1 MHIYGLRMGTGKKF
15 RQGQILRLVSAEH
28 IDSQDDLR
36 RRLAHQ
42 RLRVTQATLSRDI
55 HELKLVKTDDGY
67 KPGAP
72 LAEESVSLPPFTR
85 AVREFLV
92 DIRPAENL
100 LVLKTPPG
108 GAQPLAAALDS
119 AKFGEVAG
127 NNRGAATR
135 RILTPTP
142 NARERLHSPNSEMSY
157 K

>member
-100 LVLKTPPG
+100 LDRKSTRLNSSHGYISYAVFCLKKKKRP
-108 GAQPLAAALDS
+108 S
-119 AKFGEVAG
+119 
-127 NNRGAATR
+127 R
-135 RILTPTP
+135 
-142 NARERLHSPNSEMSY
+142 
-157 K
+157 

>member
-100 LVLKTPPG
+100 LVLKTHP
-108 GAQPLAAALDS
+108 AELSRWRRRWTARNS
-119 AKFGEVAG
+119 AKWREPS
-127 NNRGAATR
+127 RATTR
-135 RILTPTP
+135 
-142 NARERLHSPNSEMSY
+142 S
-157 K
+157 

>member
-1 MHIYGLRMGTGKKF
+1 MHIYGLRKGTGKKF

-85 AVREFLV
+85 AVREVLV
-92 DIRPAENL
+92 GIRRSRNRSFTRGTPA
-100 LVLKTPPG
+100 
-108 GAQPLAAALDS
+108 AQS
-119 AKFGEVAG
+119 ASANSFRGSVAG
-127 NNRGAATR
+127 AKRPRGR
-135 RILTPTP
+135 F
-142 NARERLHSPNSEMSY
+142 RLKPS
-157 K
+157 

>member
-72 LAEESVSLPPFTR
+72 LAEDSVSLPPVTR

-92 DIRPAENL
+92 DIRPAGKL
-100 LVLKTPPG
+100 RGPKTRPG
-108 GAQPLAAALDS
+108 GAQPLAAAL
-119 AKFGEVAG
+119 ARAEFGEVAG
-127 NNRGAATR
+127 SNPGRDPG
-135 RILTPTP
+135 
-142 NARERLHSPNSEMSY
+142 
-157 K
+157 